1 MLVYTNIMRMHT
13 TRRLPADERRRSI
26 LDAALT
32 ILSSQGYAG
41 MTTARVARK
50 VGVAEPILYRHFSS
64 KHAILCALLD
74 EVIARMVAAF
84 RELIR
89 EETDPLAALRRICRA
104 YPDLSRRY
112 RREFRIINQ
121 AVVGPKDP
129 QTREVLARH
138 YEAYHAFFQ
147 ELIENGQRAGDL
159 RRDIPAAVGA
169 WHMIHSALGFLMM
182 QEVRRDTQSSKDLEG
197 LADAT
202 LAGLL
207 KRA

>member
-1 MLVYTNIMRMHT
+1 MVRMHT

-89 EETDPLAALRRICRA
+89 DETEPLAALRRICRA

-147 ELIENGQRAGDL
+147 ELIENGQRAGAL

-182 QEVRRDTQSSKDLEG
+182 QEVRRDTQSKDLEG

-207 KRA
+207 KRP